1 MAAYWTF
8 FFFTYYQVFI
18 VIIFNSLKFVATDI
32 KKNLEVVN
40 FTVLYQ
46 FKTEMKEK
54 IKASIDT
61 LKPEDVNNSNMTSSF
76 GYLNIKMIKF
86 IIQFTSHMRIFG
98 TIVDTT
104 TGWFLD
110 IFYFGHLSKKFIYYF
125 IFWIFYLNYYYFGI
139 FV

>member
-1 MAAYWTF
+1 ML
-8 FFFTYYQVFI
+8 QI
-18 VIIFNSLKFVATDI
+18 L
-32 KKNLEVVN
+32 KKNLEEVN
-40 FTVLYQ
+40 FTVLCQ

-104 TGWFLD
+104 TG
-110 IFYFGHLSKKFIYYF
+110 
-125 IFWIFYLNYYYFGI
+125 
-139 FV
+139 